1 MGANEPDLVAV
12 YIKQIRCVLE
22 LAVPAWQGGLQAE
35 KTDLERI
42 KKTACHI
49 ILGQSYDLYTAA
61 MDILQL
67 ETLEFRRNLISSLKF
82 SLKAEKHQNLRFW
95 FKPSE
100 KKVNTRQNT
109 TKYCPVV
116 ANHTRFE
123 KSSLSFL
130 TKLLNIYYSK

>member
-1 MGANEPDLVAV
+1 MGANTQDLVDV
-12 YIKQIRCVLE
+12 YMKQIRCVLE
-22 LAVPAWQGGLQAE
+22 LAVPAWQGGLSQEE

-49 ILGQSYDLYTAA
+49 ILGQSYDSYTAA
-61 MDILQL
+61 MDSLQL
-67 ETLEFRRNLISSLKF
+67 KTLEFRRNFISLKSSLKA
-82 SLKAEKHQNLRFW
+82 KKHLIFIFW

-100 KKVNTRQNT
+100 KKVKTRQNA

-116 ANHTRFE
+116 ANHARFE
-123 KSSLSFL
+123 KSPLSFL

>member
-1 MGANEPDLVAV
+1 MGAKKEDLVDV

-22 LAVPAWQGGLQAE
+22 LAVPAWQGGLSQAE

-49 ILGQSYDLYTAA
+49 ILGQSYESYTAA

-67 ETLEFRRNLISSLKF
+67 KSLEFRRNFLSLKF
-82 SLKAEKHQNLRFW
+82 SLKAEKHKKFRFW
-95 FKPSE
+95 FKPNE
-100 KKVNTRQNT
+100 KKANTRQNA

-123 KSSLSFL
+123 KSPLSFL
-130 TKLLNIYYSK
+130 TKLLNMYYSK